1 MPRLKLLKYKKN
13 RITLASYK
21 VHHNSVFSYIKRAK
35 SSTFGRESQVKAKY
49 YGNPYKFNI
58 EYIKI
63 FGSRELS
70 ISELRSLNYVDN
82 LYTSIQ
88 FGVKTITLLV
98 FLIFRR
104 LIGAR
109 ITSSLVITSTEGCK
123 FHISTLPIWEHINTI
138 SVWSSRISL
147 MIF

>member
-1 MPRLKLLKYKKN
+1 MPRLKLFKHKKN

-82 LYTSIQ
+82 LYTESR
-88 FGVKTITLLV
+88 K
-98 FLIFRR
+98 RR
-104 LIGAR
+104 R
-109 ITSSLVITSTEGCK
+109 RVYPMSSLYKYRSMCVY
-123 FHISTLPIWEHINTI
+123 N
-138 SVWSSRISL
+138 
-147 MIF
+147 